1 MLISD
6 WLQVSVN
13 QRDWEVVSDNT
24 RLSCRSWQMITFP
37 RRPVVFVRIVG
48 THNTANE
55 VFHCVHFEAPAN
67 SGVEV
72 MSTTVSHNNDHSDAV
87 EIDVDDD
94 NMQRQVQEPVQDP
107 RQNQLQGLHD
117 PLQFPLGLAAGGA
130 APPLLP
136 LAPAVAQPMQ
146 GIDAGV
152 ARAPQQQQQQQQVAV
167 AHNQIPGALPRSV
180 RVRRDSASSSSQ

>member
-1 MLISD
+1 M
-6 WLQVSVN
+6 
-13 QRDWEVVSDNT
+13 
-24 RLSCRSWQMITFP
+24 
-37 RRPVVFVRIVG
+37 FVRIVG

-72 MSTTVSHNNDHSDAV
+72 MSTTVSHNNTDNSDAV

-152 ARAPQQQQQQQQVAV
+152 ARAPQQQQQQQQQVAV